1 MATKAKKNSPAKQPA
16 APKTSSKSEELKKDS
31 KALNKEI
38 GEALF
43 SEEERAG
50 MFFAKH
56 WKKML
61 VAAIIA
67 IVAIT
72 AVFAVIKHRE
82 AARKTATAELAKAK
96 SAAEL
101 EAAVA
106 KNPKIP
112 GSDIARLRLAEM
124 YAKDK
129 NYDKARQTLE
139 SLNTSEDIYIRNL
152 AQLDIGYIFEIE
164 GNVDKAFEKFS
175 ALANNRTL
183 PPAVRAEAAYATA
196 RLYVAKKDTAK
207 AKEILKTVADMKI
220 DPKAQP
226 GAAMWQQRAA
236 LLDCSLN

>member
-1 MATKAKKNSPAKQPA
+1 MATKAKKSSPAKQPA
-16 APKTSSKSEELKKDS
+16 APNTSSKSEELKKNP

-50 MFFAKH
+50 MFFARH
-56 WKKML
+56 WKKLL
-61 VAAIIA
+61 VAAILA

-82 AARKTATAELAKAK
+82 ATRKAATAELAKAK

-106 KNPKIP
+106 KTPKVP
-112 GSDIARLRLAEM
+112 GSDIARLRLAKM
-124 YAKDK
+124 YVEDK
-129 NYDKARQTLE
+129 KYDKARQTLE
-139 SLNTSEDIYIRNL
+139 ALNASEDLYIRNL
-152 AQLDIGYIFEIE
+152 AQLEIGYILELE
-164 GNVDKAFEKFS
+164 GNVDKAVEKFS

-183 PPAVRAEAAYATA
+183 PPAVRAEAVYTTA

-207 AKEILKTVADMKI
+207 AKEMLKTVMEMKI
-220 DPKAQP
+220 DPTTQP
-226 GAAMWQQRAA
+226 GAAMWQERAA
-236 LLDCSLN
+236 VLDCSIN